1 MLAKAPRGTR
11 DILPGEVEK
20 WSTLETLFR
29 NLCKNYNYREIRSPI
44 FEHTELFSRSVGE
57 DTDIVGK
64 EMYTF
69 SDKGKRS
76 LTLRPEGTA
85 STVRA
90 FLEHKMYA
98 QAQPT
103 KLYYFGPMFRYDRPQ
118 AGRYRQFH
126 QLGAEA
132 FGSASP
138 EIDAEIISLAMDFFR
153 SAGLNHLSLE
163 INSVGCPQCRPQYRE
178 EIQKTLETN
187 RKDLCPDCQS
197 RFETN
202 PLRILDCKVE
212 GCREVILGVPEIFD
226 HLCSY
231 CVQHFEDVIYFLK
244 LLDISYRVNPK
255 LVRGLDY
262 YTNTAFEIV
271 DTGLGSQNSLGGGGR
286 YDGLVETCGG
296 SPTPGVGF
304 AIGLERVLLSLEQ
317 QNSQLEYK
325 EEPRIFVATLGPR
338 ASARGLQL
346 VTELRRSGLAAEKDY
361 QDRSLKAQMKQ
372 ADRVGAAKVLIL
384 GEEEMEKGRI
394 VLRDMEKGE
403 QREVELEGILEILKN
418 SKL

>member
-1 MLAKAPRGTR
+1 MLARAPRGTR

-20 WSTLETLFR
+20 WSYLETLFR
-29 NLCKNYNYREIRSPI
+29 ELCKNYNYREIRTPI

-76 LTLRPEGTA
+76 MTLRPEGTA

-90 FLEHKMYA
+90 FLEHKLYA
-98 QAQPT
+98 QAQPI
-103 KLYYFGPMFRYDRPQ
+103 KLFYFGPMFRYDRPQ

-126 QLGAEA
+126 QLGAEV

-138 EIDAEIISLAMDFFR
+138 EIDTEIISLAMDFFK
-153 SAGLNHLSLE
+153 SVGLDQLSLE
-163 INSVGCPQCRPQYRE
+163 INSVGCPECRPIYRE
-178 EIQKTLETN
+178 EIQKTLE
-187 RKDLCPDCQS
+187 KDLGDLCLDCQG
-197 RFETN
+197 RFENN
-202 PLRILDCKVE
+202 PMRILDCKVE
-212 GCREVILGVPEIFD
+212 SCREIAGGVPEILD
-226 HLCSY
+226 HLCSF

-244 LLDISYRVNPK
+244 LLDIPYRVNPK

-262 YTNTAFEIV
+262 YTKTAFEIV
-271 DTGLGSQNSLGGGGR
+271 DIGLGSQNSLGGGGR

-304 AIGLERVLLSLEQ
+304 AIGVERVLLSLEKQ
-317 QNSQLEYK
+317 DIQMKLK
-325 EEPRIFVATLGPR
+325 EEPRIFVAALGPK
-338 ASARGLQL
+338 AGARGLKL
-346 VTELRRSGLAAEKDY
+346 VTELRRLGIAAEKDY

-372 ADRVGAAKVLIL
+372 ADRVGASKVLIL
-384 GEEEMEKGRI
+384 GEEELEKGKI
-394 VLRDMEKGE
+394 VIRDMVQGD
-403 QREVELEGILEILKN
+403 QREVDLEGVTDILL
-418 SKL
+418 SSL